1 MSSAVSITAA
11 STVCCHGPT
20 AKAARQST
28 RSSSSV
34 LYAENFA
41 DPASGAPGRGP
52 PPRGGRS
59 ASEGCG
65 SGWSRRVH
73 GYLRTAAR
81 TAAVRSSPVPL
92 GPCRSMVVTMRKLCA
107 LPSKPSGSPRRSRA
121 TRSSTC
127 SPRWPNGGW
136 PRSWASAAASTTSGS
151 QPPSAATVEATAASQ
166 ATRSAIARATCATCR
181 LCVSRLCTSRPAPAG
196 LTTCV
201 TPASRAKNGEAA
213 IRSRS
218 TRNGLVARPAPD
230 SVTHDRRAARA
241 SSSTPRRLSRPS
253 PTARRRGRILAGVTE
268 VLVVGGGPAGRALAA
283 ECAAR
288 GLTSTLVDPAPH
300 APWRATYG
308 AWLDE
313 LPADLPPPAATARGR
328 VVAVTS
334 HELDRTYAVLD
345 VPALRD
351 HLDTRLAAAGVRTVT
366 GRVVGTVDGGG
377 AVLLADGTC
386 L

>member
-1 MSSAVSITAA
+1 
-11 STVCCHGPT
+11 
-20 AKAARQST
+20 
-28 RSSSSV
+28 
-34 LYAENFA
+34 
-41 DPASGAPGRGP
+41 
-52 PPRGGRS
+52 
-59 ASEGCG
+59 
-65 SGWSRRVH
+65 
-73 GYLRTAAR
+73 
-81 TAAVRSSPVPL
+81 
-92 GPCRSMVVTMRKLCA
+92 MVVTMRKLCA
-107 LPSKPSGSPRRSRA
+107 LPSKPSGRPRRSRA

-127 SPRWPNGGW
+127 SPRCPKGGC

-151 QPPSAATVEATAASQ
+151 QPRNAAIDEATSGSQ
-166 ATRSAIARATCATCR
+166 LTRSAMARATCATCR

-218 TRNGLVARPAPD
+218 TRNGLAARPTPD
-230 SVTHDRRAARA
+230 SATHDRRAARA

-253 PTARRRGRILAGVTE
+253 RRGADTDGVIE

-288 GLTSTLVDPAPH
+288 GLTTTLVDPAPH

-366 GRVVGTVDGGG
+366 GRVVGTVDGGR

-386 L
+386 LDADVLVDAGGHRAPLSNHADRRRAPHGCESGSHSGQHGDQVGRRAPHGDESDSHPGRLGDEAGVGRAPHGDHADLL